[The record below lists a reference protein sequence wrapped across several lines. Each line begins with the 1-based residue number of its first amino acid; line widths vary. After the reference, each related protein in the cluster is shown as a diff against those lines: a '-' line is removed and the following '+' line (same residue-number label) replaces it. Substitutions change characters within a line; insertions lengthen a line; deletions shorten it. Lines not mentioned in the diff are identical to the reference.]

1 LTIKAII
8 WDVGGVLVRTM
19 DRTPRLHLAERLG
32 LTYAALEDLVF
43 GGEFGHQ
50 AQRGEVT
57 AALQWMRTAQQLGLL
72 EAEIPAFREAF
83 FGGDRLDIELVDTIR
98 RQHAHYKTGI
108 ISNGF
113 DNTRFM
119 LTQEWKIADTF
130 DEIIISAEVG
140 VMKPDP
146 QIYQIALL
154 ALGVMPREAV
164 FLDDFLHNVEAAQAL
179 GMYAIHFRSPEQALQ
194 ELDELIN
201 FKG

>member
-1 LTIKAII
+1 
-8 WDVGGVLVRTM
+8 
-19 DRTPRLHLAERLG
+19 
-32 LTYAALEDLVF
+32 
-43 GGEFGHQ
+43 
-50 AQRGEVT
+50 
-57 AALQWMRTAQQLGLL
+57 
-72 EAEIPAFREAF
+72 
-83 FGGDRLDIELVDTIR
+83 VDTIR

-119 LTQEWKIADTF
+119 LTQEWKIADAF

-154 ALGVMPREAV
+154 ALGVMPRQAV

-201 FKG
+201 FKD